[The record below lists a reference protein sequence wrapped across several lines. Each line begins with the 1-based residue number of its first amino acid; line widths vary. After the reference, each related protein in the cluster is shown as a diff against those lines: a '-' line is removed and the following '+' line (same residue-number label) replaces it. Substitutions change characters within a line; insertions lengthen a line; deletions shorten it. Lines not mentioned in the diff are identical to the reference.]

1 LASIES
7 TPDLQAR
14 RFLIFAVAGRLCACD
29 LDVVREIVP
38 TRAATRLPG
47 APAWIR
53 GIMNLR
59 GTLLTVVDL
68 AVRFGAVGKADGMR
82 PIIVVEASG
91 KVFGI
96 GVDEV
101 RGVQAVGDDAL
112 EAVDAQRAAGGIV
125 RGVAQVGGSRAETA
139 LVCDVEAIAADALV
153 LGG

>member
-7 TPDLQAR
+7 TSDLEAR
-14 RFLIFAVAGRLCACD
+14 RFLIFTAAGRLCACD

-38 TRAATRLPG
+38 TRLATRLPG
-47 APAWIR
+47 APAWVR
-53 GIMNLR
+53 GIVNLR

-68 AVRFGAVGKADGMR
+68 AVRFGSAGRADGMR

-91 KVFGI
+91 KLFGI

-101 RGVQAVGDDAL
+101 RGVQSLGDDAL

-125 RGVAQVGGSRAETA
+125 CGVAQVGDLREETA
-139 LVCDVEAIAADALV
+139 LVCDVGAIAAEALV

>member
-1 LASIES
+1 
-7 TPDLQAR
+7 
-14 RFLIFAVAGRLCACD
+14 
-29 LDVVREIVP
+29 
-38 TRAATRLPG
+38 
-47 APAWIR
+47 
-53 GIMNLR
+53 MH
-59 GTLLTVVDL
+59 
-68 AVRFGAVGKADGMR
+68 

-125 RGVAQVGGSRAETA
+125 RGVAQVGDSRAETA
-139 LVCDVEAIAADALV
+139 LVCDVEAIAAEALA